1 MGKSAPSAPAPD
13 PQIGKAALMQ
23 AETGEKWLA
32 FSRDAFAQS
41 NTRQAELDAL
51 TKDISRRQMTLA
63 QDNQAL
69 ARQVTQQQMGLAD
82 EQARYAREDRERY
95 NTVFKPIEDQ
105 FIERARTYDSPARQ
119 AAAAAEARADVQSAA
134 AQQRESA
141 QREAASMGLDPSS
154 GRFQGLNR
162 SQDLGTALA
171 SAGAQNTARERV
183 RATGLA
189 LQADV
194 ANMGRGLPAQS
205 SQAAALGLQAGSS
218 AASTSGAA
226 ATTGINTMGL
236 GLGAA
241 QTNQGL
247 FNSATGIMNSG
258 FGGAMRGYAGQ
269 ADALNRQYQTQV
281 DAWKTSQM
289 TAAQSA
295 SGFGAAV
302 GGLAGLFLSDENA
315 KEKKRPLPEGAALEA
330 VREAP
335 AEAWNYKEGAADG
348 GAERHVG
355 PYAQDFQ
362 AATGLGDGRSIA
374 AQDMLGLHHAA
385 IIDLD
390 RKVDAL
396 AQRSGVAKGGGRD
409 RRGSAEPPGLGIVIA
424 VERPSRG
431 KRAEKREAA

>member
-289 TAAQSA
+289 IAAQSA
-295 SGFGAAV
+295 SGFGSAI
-302 GGLAGLFLSDENA
+302 GGLLGFAFRSDENA
-315 KEKKRPLPEGAALEA
+315 KEKKKRLPEGSALEA
-330 VREAP
+330 VRESP
-335 AEAWNYKEGAADG
+335 AEEWTYKEGVADG
-348 GAERHVG
+348 GRHVG

-396 AQRSGVAKGGGRD
+396 ATRAGLAASGGRD
-409 RRGSAEPPGLGIVIA
+409 RRGTEQPGLGLVIA

-431 KRAEKREAA
+431 KRVEKQEAA